1 MQNEENFDQCNRK
14 DKKEKIECS
23 TYMLIC
29 SIKSD
34 KKISETVSLKLF
46 FETGSKLDA
55 KLMSTKIEQQYLN

>member
-14 DKKEKIECS
+14 GKKEKIECS
-23 TYMLIC
+23 WFVLTNIFCM
-29 SIKSD
+29 KSD
-34 KKISETVSLKLF
+34 KEIWKYF